1 MHKTLSICA
10 IEETFTHGR
19 LDYLQAGPFRVR
31 VISGMGQ
38 IICIMNHKGGVG
50 KTTTAINLSAAFAI
64 AEKKIL
70 LVDSDPQGHATTGM
84 GIDKTKIKMGLKQGL
99 TGNAKAADLV
109 VNGVL
114 GSLRI
119 IPARTD
125 LFAVEAELG
134 TRHGKERLLRD
145 LLKDQR
151 EQYDYIII
159 DTPPSLNLF
168 TVNALTAADSVLI
181 PLQCEFY
188 ALDSLG
194 QLLKIYKVLRKKFNP
209 AVRIAGIL
217 LTMFA
222 EDEEISRRIA
232 KDARGHFSDL
242 VFKTV
247 IPRDRQ
253 LRESPCYG
261 RPLPLSNINSPGA
274 RCYLDLGK
282 EIMNSSPM
290 GPGTI

>member
-1 MHKTLSICA
+1 M
-10 IEETFTHGR
+10 
-19 LDYLQAGPFRVR
+19 
-31 VISGMGQ
+31 
-38 IICIMNHKGGVG
+38 G

-64 AEKKIL
+64 AEKKTL

-84 GIDKTKIKMGLKQGL
+84 GIDKATIKKGLKHGL
-99 TGNAKAADLV
+99 TGDAKAADLV
-109 VNGVL
+109 VNGML
-114 GSLRI
+114 SSLKM
-119 IPARTD
+119 IPAKTD
-125 LFAVEAELG
+125 LFGIEAELDS
-134 TRHGKERLLRD
+134 RHGKERLLRD
-145 LLKDQR
+145 LLKDLK

-188 ALDSLG
+188 ALEGLG

-209 AVRIAGIL
+209 VIRIKGIL

-222 EDEEISRRIA
+222 ENEEISRRIA
-232 KDARGHFSDL
+232 KDARGHFNSL

-247 IPRDRQ
+247 IPRDRK

-261 RPLPLSNINSPGA
+261 KPLPLSDINSVGA
-274 RCYLDLGK
+274 RCYIDLGK
-282 EIMNSSPM
+282 EIMNS
-290 GPGTI
+290 GPAAEKS